1 MRLTF
6 AIICLVLLLSNF
18 GAIQS
23 DEYVGEKNALEDLNV
38 ASLYERISPDS
49 RINRT
54 IDDIVKILNETRTEF
69 IFRAWWRWHP
79 CPENVTDPAFPAEY
93 LEGVAE
99 VGYTYEHLRKASAAI
114 KENNPNVIIC
124 GAVPAQ
130 FLFKKEWNPITREIL
145 DENATGA
152 MRLDPSKW
160 GIDEELPSRYRGF
173 PDITNPDFQELLL
186 SWAKKQI
193 DCGVDAIWI
202 DMLFKQAKILEGL
215 TGDVY
220 HQAVKESYEAAC
232 KVVDEIHEYGNQKG
246 KHIYVG
252 TWAYTP
258 LTFPYPPPELDF
270 VTASPRI
277 REIKERKLNDTKW
290 EFIINITREKL
301 GDVPIIAFIDWAD
314 TTNTP
319 LGVFSQKLSKEEQ
332 REFLKYADRYFRKR
346 GIIFA
351 YPVHGGF
358 MGKDAK
364 ILSFGKL
371 GAYDSLAPEFDTY
384 ETIVELAKNKA
395 QGNPLVS
402 IERPRNCLYV
412 FDKEIMPMKIS
423 VIIGKITIVVD
434 AFDEDGINKVEFYI
448 DDVLK
453 FTDHDKPYSW
463 IWNEFTIGWHVI
475 KVVACDNEG
484 NKAEDRINV
493 IALNF
498 GGGK

>member
-1 MRLTF
+1 MRSAF
-6 AIICLVLLLSNF
+6 AIICLVLLLLNF
-18 GAIQS
+18 GAFQS
-23 DEYVGEKNALEDLNV
+23 DEHICEKNALEDVKV

-54 IDDIVKILNETRTEF
+54 IDDIVRILNETRTEF
-69 IFRAWWRWHP
+69 IFRAWWRWYP
-79 CPENVTDPAFPAEY
+79 CPENVTDPAFPDEY
-93 LEGVAE
+93 LGSVAE
-99 VGYTYEHLRKASAAI
+99 VGYTYEHLRKASAEI
-114 KENNPNVIIC
+114 RKNNPNIIIC

-160 GIDEELPSRYRGF
+160 GIDKELPPNYRGF
-173 PDITNPDFQELLL
+173 PDITNPDFRELLL

-258 LTFPYPPPELDF
+258 LTFPYPPPKLDF
-270 VTASPRI
+270 VTASPRV

-290 EFIINITREKL
+290 EFIINITKEKL
-301 GDVPIIAFIDWAD
+301 GDIPIIAFIDWAD

-319 LGVFSQKLSKEEQ
+319 LGTFSQKLSKEEQ
-332 REFLKYADRYFRKR
+332 REFLKYADGYFRKR
-346 GIIFA
+346 TIIFA

-371 GAYDSLAPEFDTY
+371 RAYDSLAPEFDTY
-384 ETIVELAKNKA
+384 ETIAELAKNRARGK
-395 QGNPLVS
+395 PLIG
-402 IERPRNCLYV
+402 IERPRNYLYV
-412 FDKEIMPMKIS
+412 FDKEIAPLKEP
-423 VIIGKITIVVD
+423 IIVGKITVIAD
-434 AFDEDGINKVEFYI
+434 AHDEDGIQKVEFYI
-448 DDVLK
+448 DGILK
-453 FTDHDKPYSW
+453 YNDTDQPYEW
-463 IWNEFTIGWHVI
+463 IWDEFAIGKHKVKVI
-475 KVVACDNEG
+475 AYDMEG
-484 NKAEDRINV
+484 NKAWDEIKVV
-493 IALNF
+493 IFNL
-498 GGGK
+498 GR

>member
-6 AIICLVLLLSNF
+6 VIVCLVLLLPNF
-18 GAIQS
+18 NASQG
-23 DEYVGEKNALEDLNV
+23 GEHVSEEKTLEDVKV

-54 IDDIVKILNETRTEF
+54 IDDIVRILNETRTEF
-69 IFRAWWRWHP
+69 VFRAWWRWYP
-79 CPENVTDPAFPAEY
+79 CPENVTDPAFPPEY
-93 LEGVAE
+93 LESVAE
-99 VGYTYEHLRKASAAI
+99 VGYTYEHLRKVSIEI
-114 KENNPNVIIC
+114 KKDNPNIIIC

-145 DENATGA
+145 DENATRA

-160 GIDEELPSRYRGF
+160 GIDKELPPEYRGF
-173 PDITNPDFQELLL
+173 PDITNPDFRELLL

-220 HQAVKESYEAAC
+220 HQAVRESYEAAC

-258 LTFPYPPPELDF
+258 LTFSHPPPELDF
-270 VTASPRI
+270 VTASPRV
-277 REIKERKLNDTKW
+277 REVKQRKLNDTKW
-290 EFIINITREKL
+290 EFIMNITREKL
-301 GDVPIIAFIDWAD
+301 GAVPIVAFIDWAD

-332 REFLKYADRYFRKR
+332 RRFLEYADRYFRKR
-346 GIIFA
+346 GILFA
-351 YPVHGGF
+351 YPVHGGY
-358 MGKDAK
+358 MGKDAE
-364 ILSFGKL
+364 ILSFGEL
-371 GAYDSLAPEFDTY
+371 RAYDSLAPEFDTY
-384 ETIVELAKNKA
+384 GTIVELAENRA
-395 QGNPLVS
+395 QGKPLVS
-402 IERPRNCLYV
+402 IERPRDYLYV
-412 FDKEIMPMKIS
+412 FDEETIPLEIPI
-423 VIIGKITIVVD
+423 VIGKITIMAD

-448 DDVLK
+448 DDNLK
-453 FTDHDKPYSW
+453 FVDYESPYDW
-463 IWNEFTIGWHVI
+463 LWNEFAIGRHEI
-475 KVVACDNEG
+475 KVVAYDIEG
-484 NKAEDRINV
+484 NKVDDMIDV
-493 IALNF
+493 ITLML
-498 GGGK
+498 